1 MTEEQIAFAL
11 TEQFLPQFTLCNP
24 YQNSRTPAHAEQ
36 IPQYTQAAMT
46 IFDDP
51 IRPITIWGYSSA
63 FNPLAFVETILPPN
77 LHYLLQSG
85 QFLIDPT
92 RTVLTQAP
100 VFFDLNSES
109 AQLKILAAY
118 GHPNRWL
125 KSSRDLK
132 RYLYDHSSAIPC
144 PADRFFHQHV
154 PLTPTALQLKVNGN
168 PFCTVPES
176 PEGKELAQTLL
187 HRAPNAGHKKV
198 TLFRFG
204 GQHWTLIDH
213 ASLPAPP
220 RYFETQARALNKK
233 PHIYRLPG
241 REYADHLLNAALG
254 IPYGS
259 NVLGILTSQLAP
271 GEMRMEPIDGILDLQ
286 VSSSP
291 YGDSELAFHVRER
304 TTSSAIIHSL
314 YIDASQ
320 TFDPLRVSRLQR
332 QTGRTRRGRA
342 HGRSR

>member
-24 YQNSRTPAHAEQ
+24 DQNSRAPAHVEQ

-51 IRPITIWGYSSA
+51 TRPITIWGYSSA

-92 RTVLTQAP
+92 RTILTQAP

-132 RYLYDHSSAIPC
+132 RYLYDSSSTIPASSTRSSTIS
-144 PADRFFHQHV
+144 PNQSTNQSTAF
-154 PLTPTALQLKVNGN
+154 LTRRPNTPNSTSCCCAFRPGCN
-168 PFCTVPES
+168 PF
-176 PEGKELAQTLL
+176 
-187 HRAPNAGHKKV
+187 
-198 TLFRFG
+198 
-204 GQHWTLIDH
+204 
-213 ASLPAPP
+213 
-220 RYFETQARALNKK
+220 
-233 PHIYRLPG
+233 
-241 REYADHLLNAALG
+241 
-254 IPYGS
+254 
-259 NVLGILTSQLAP
+259 
-271 GEMRMEPIDGILDLQ
+271 
-286 VSSSP
+286 
-291 YGDSELAFHVRER
+291 
-304 TTSSAIIHSL
+304 
-314 YIDASQ
+314 
-320 TFDPLRVSRLQR
+320 
-332 QTGRTRRGRA
+332 TR
-342 HGRSR
+342 

>member
-1 MTEEQIAFAL
+1 MTEGQIAFAL

-24 YQNSRTPAHAEQ
+24 DQNSGTPAHAEQ

-92 RTVLTQAP
+92 RTILTQAP

-118 GHPNRWL
+118 GHPDRWL

-132 RYLYDHSSAIPC
+132 RYLYDHSSAISC
-144 PADRFFHQHV
+144 PADRFFHQHI
-154 PLTPTALQLKVNGN
+154 PLTSAALQVRINGD

-176 PEGKELAQTLL
+176 PAAKELAQTLL
-187 HRAPNAGHKKV
+187 HRAPNAGLKKA
-198 TLFRFG
+198 TLFRFNE
-204 GQHWTLIDH
+204 QHWTLIDH
-213 ASLPAPP
+213 ASLPAPS
-220 RYFETQARALNKK
+220 RYFEAQARALHNK

-241 REYADHLLNAALG
+241 QEYADQLLNATLG

-259 NVLGILTSQLAP
+259 NVLGILTSQLAQ
-271 GEMRMEPIDGILDLQ
+271 GDTRIEPIGGILDLQ
-286 VSSSP
+286 ISSSP
-291 YGDSELAFHVRER
+291 YGDSELAFHVREQ
-304 TTSSAIIHSL
+304 TTNSTILHSL
-314 YIDASQ
+314 YMEASQ
-320 TFDPLRVSRLQR
+320 TLDPLKVSMPRR
-332 QTGRTRRGRA
+332 QAGRTRRGRA